1 LISNRYIFVFLIILV
16 SSACL
21 GQEEK
26 TAVTEVDSLKT
37 GLKSEGLVLVDSL
50 IVQKKAINPLA
61 PSKAAFYSAV
71 VPGLG
76 QIYNKKYWKAPIVWG
91 LIGVGIYNYTFND
104 ASYQQLRK
112 AFKRRK
118 AGFLI
123 NDPEILETTTDETLE
138 RLQNNR
144 QNSRDLALIATI
156 ALYALNIVDANVD
169 AHLKQFNID
178 GDLSLDMELHPYLDV
193 NPITT
198 DPNYGMA
205 LTIKF

>member
-1 LISNRYIFVFLIILV
+1 MVIKKHILV
-16 SSACL
+16 VFFVLFAFVNY

-26 TAVTEVDSLKT
+26 PNTPEIDSLKT
-37 GLKSEGLVLVDSL
+37 DLASEGLVVIDTLVA
-50 IVQKKAINPLA
+50 KKRAINPLA

-76 QIYNKKYWKAPIVWG
+76 QIYNRKYWKAPIVWG

-104 ASYQQLRK
+104 NNYKRLRA

-123 NDPEILETTTDETLE
+123 NDPKIPETTTDSQLE
-138 RLQNNR
+138 SQQNR
-144 QNSRDLALIATI
+144 TQNSRDQALLITL

-178 GDLSLDMELHPYLDV
+178 DDLSLDMELHPYLDV

-198 DPNYGMA
+198 DPNYGLA